1 MSVDVIQNI
10 VVDTVSEMSTEVDEL
25 AGQRS
30 IMVETVSGISTKVDD
45 SQDDI
50 TVIVETVSGISTR
63 VDTKNIFNFFIRLKL

>member
-1 MSVDVIQNI
+1 MTMLA
-10 VVDTVSEMSTEVDEL
+10 VDTVSEMSTGVDL
-25 AGQRS
+25 QWVKKHPL
-30 IMVETVSGISTKVDD
+30 VETVSEMSTRIDD

>member
-1 MSVDVIQNI
+1 
-10 VVDTVSEMSTEVDEL
+10 MSTKVDHAL
-25 AGQRS
+25 THIS
-30 IMVETVSGISTKVDD
+30 ITVETVSGMSTRVDD

>member
-1 MSVDVIQNI
+1 MQVYNVRVKTVSGMSTRVDNTIKNRTKKVK
-10 VVDTVSEMSTEVDEL
+10 TVSEMST
-25 AGQRS
+25 R
-30 IMVETVSGISTKVDD
+30 VDD

>member
-1 MSVDVIQNI
+1 MTMLA
-10 VVDTVSEMSTEVDEL
+10 VDTVSEMSTKVDHAL
-25 AGQRS
+25 THIS
-30 IMVETVSGISTKVDD
+30 ITVETVSEMSTRVDD